1 MKPFIAKPVA
11 AWLVAAAC
19 VAAGSAATAQNR
31 ELGSTG
37 VLLDGIAAV
46 VDEGVVLKSELEAAV
61 ENFLFQEAN
70 APPDQRRPL
79 PARSVIEKEILERLI
94 VREIQV
100 QRAQRRGIEISDVEL
115 NEALAAIAEQNG
127 FTLAELPAVLAANGV
142 DYPAFR
148 EAQRK
153 DLMVETLRRATLRNR
168 VIPTDREVERCLAFT
183 AVAQTDD
190 FEYDISHILV
200 GVPSAATS
208 DEIAAARARAED
220 IVRRVEAG
228 EVFAQIALTESDA
241 QTSLE
246 GGSLGWRKGLELPT
260 MFAETVRR
268 MEPGEISD
276 PIQSTGGFQI
286 VRLNEMRGAERLM
299 TEQIEVRHILL
310 RPTEIMDDAA
320 VRQRLLGIREQIVSG
335 AAEFGPM
342 ARSISDDVPTASEGG
357 QFGWLSPSDYAAEFE
372 EQVWDMPLDTV
383 SEPFQTRFGW
393 HIAEVT
399 GRRVADL
406 TDEMRETECQN
417 QLMRGKIDEVDGLWE
432 RQLRD
437 EAYVDIRL

>member
-1 MKPFIAKPVA
+1 
-11 AWLVAAAC
+11 

-168 VIPTDREVERCLAFT
+168 VIPTDREIERCLALT

-190 FEYDISHILV
+190 F
-200 GVPSAATS
+200 
-208 DEIAAARARAED
+208 
-220 IVRRVEAG
+220 
-228 EVFAQIALTESDA
+228 
-241 QTSLE
+241 
-246 GGSLGWRKGLELPT
+246 
-260 MFAETVRR
+260 
-268 MEPGEISD
+268 
-276 PIQSTGGFQI
+276 
-286 VRLNEMRGAERLM
+286 
-299 TEQIEVRHILL
+299 
-310 RPTEIMDDAA
+310 
-320 VRQRLLGIREQIVSG
+320 
-335 AAEFGPM
+335 
-342 ARSISDDVPTASEGG
+342 
-357 QFGWLSPSDYAAEFE
+357 
-372 EQVWDMPLDTV
+372 
-383 SEPFQTRFGW
+383 
-393 HIAEVT
+393 
-399 GRRVADL
+399 
-406 TDEMRETECQN
+406 
-417 QLMRGKIDEVDGLWE
+417 
-432 RQLRD
+432 
-437 EAYVDIRL
+437 